1 MGILKTVSE
10 DVRLLVLDGY
20 SDKEIS
26 KATGFSLSVI
36 KHIIDYHR
44 KDLKINTNMF
54 EDFNVLV

>member
-10 DVRLLVLDGY
+10 DIRLLVLDGY

-26 KATGFSLSVI
+26 KATGFELFVI

-44 KDLKINTNMF
+44 KDLKINNRMF
-54 EDFNVLV
+54 EDFNLV